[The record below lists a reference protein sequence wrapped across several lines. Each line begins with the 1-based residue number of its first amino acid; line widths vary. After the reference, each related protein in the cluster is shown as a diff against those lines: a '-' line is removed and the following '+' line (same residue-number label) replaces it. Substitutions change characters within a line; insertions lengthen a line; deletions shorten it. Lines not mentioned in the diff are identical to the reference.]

1 MKRLTTLLVLVL
13 LATSTS
19 ALPAEEMNTSPQEL
33 LMVRVENNF
42 PEAMNA
48 LQQAIVGTGYK
59 LMRVQRVDIG
69 LTKSGYKTAEYR
81 IVFFGKKDEIQALAS
96 NYPQIIP
103 FLPLKLVIFAEGD
116 ETIVMGANPAKLAS
130 FYPEKNLAPYFSKW
144 EKDFR
149 EILKRIRS

>member
-13 LATSTS
+13 LAAS
-19 ALPAEEMNTSPQEL
+19 ASDLPAEEKNTSPQEL
-33 LMVRVENNF
+33 LMVRVKNNF

-48 LQQAIVGTGYK
+48 LQQAIVGTGYT

-81 IVFFGKKDEIQALAS
+81 IVFFGKKDEIQALAR

-103 FLPLKLVIFAEGD
+103 FVPLKLVIFAEGD
-116 ETIVMGANPAKLAS
+116 ETIVLGANPAKLAS
-130 FYPEKNLAPYFSKW
+130 FYPEKNLAPYFTKW

>member
-1 MKRLTTLLVLVL
+1 MKKLTTLLILVFLATFANDL
-13 LATSTS
+13 LA
-19 ALPAEEMNTSPQEL
+19 EKQNTSPQEL

-48 LQQAIVGTGYK
+48 LQQAIVGSGYK

-81 IVFFGKKDEIQALAS
+81 IVFFGKKNEIQTLAK
-96 NYPQIIP
+96 NYPHLIP

-130 FYPEKNLAPYFSKW
+130 FYPDKKLEPYFTKW

>member
-13 LATSTS
+13 LAAS
-19 ALPAEEMNTSPQEL
+19 ANGLLAEEKNVSPQEL

-48 LQQAIVGTGYK
+48 LQQAIVGSGYT

-81 IVFFGKKDEIQALAS
+81 IVFFGKKDEIQALAK
-96 NYPQIIP
+96 NYPQLIP

-130 FYPEKNLAPYFSKW
+130 FYPEKKLKPYFTKW

-149 EILKRIRS
+149 EILRRIRS

>member
-13 LATSTS
+13 LAASTS
-19 ALPAEEMNTSPQEL
+19 GLPAEEMNTSPQEL
-33 LMVRVENNF
+33 LMVRVESNF

-59 LMRVQRVDIG
+59 LMRIQRVDIG

-81 IVFFGKKDEIQALAS
+81 IVFFGKKDEIQALAR

-130 FYPEKNLAPYFSKW
+130 FYPEKNLAPYFYKW